1 MIKRLKEALANGKLT
16 VEDLSIVVLRLA
28 EKVEALEAE
37 LSEVK
42 PTEVKSLTNGKLT
55 PINDP
60 MQLDMLLRTF

>member
-1 MIKRLKEALANGKLT
+1 MIKRLKEALSNGKLT

-42 PTEVKSLTNGKLT
+42 SMEVKSLTNGKPT
-55 PINDP
+55 SINDST
-60 MQLDMLLRTF
+60 QLDMLLRTF